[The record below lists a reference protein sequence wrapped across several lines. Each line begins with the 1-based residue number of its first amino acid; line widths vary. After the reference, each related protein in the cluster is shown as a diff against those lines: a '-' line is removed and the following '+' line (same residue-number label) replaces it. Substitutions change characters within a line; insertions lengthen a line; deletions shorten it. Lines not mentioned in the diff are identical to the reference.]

1 MSFTDADSR
10 PMLRAL
16 ELAERGRGFV
26 EPNPMVGSVI
36 VKDGAVV
43 GEGFHARFGGPH
55 AEVVALEAAGA
66 NAKGG
71 TLYAT
76 LEPCCHQGKT
86 PPCTKAIIAAGIR
99 RVVAAMQ
106 DPFAEVSGQ
115 GFTQLRDAGIEVDV
129 GLHDD
134 KARWLNAPYLKLLST
149 GKPWVIAKWAM
160 TLDGKIATRSGY
172 SKWISGSPAREVVQS
187 LRSRVDAIVVG
198 RRTAEMDDPL
208 LTARPETGTPA
219 RIATRV
225 IVSSQARLSPSSQLI
240 KTAKDVPV
248 LLACGPEA
256 EKRDIRRLT
265 GKGVEVH
272 RFSAPTRFERT
283 LDLLDRLGSRRM
295 TNILVEGGSLLFGTL
310 LDARQI
316 DEVHVFIAPKLFGG
330 EKAPSPIGG
339 AGISDV
345 SAALNLH
352 NMQLQTLG
360 EDIYLHG
367 RLAEPAPLSPLA
379 SAPTIPGD
387 ISG

>member
-10 PMLRAL
+10 HMLRAL

-26 EPNPMVGSVI
+26 EPNPMVGCVI
-36 VKDGAVV
+36 VKDGAIV
-43 GEGFHARFGGPH
+43 GEGFHACFGGPH
-55 AEVVALEAAGA
+55 SEVAALEAAGA
-66 NAKGG
+66 NAKGAI
-71 TLYAT
+71 LYVT

-86 PPCTKAIIAAGIR
+86 PPCTKTVIAAGIR

-106 DPFAEVSGQ
+106 DPFAEVSGK
-115 GFTQLRDAGIEVDV
+115 GLAELREAGLEVEV
-129 GLHDD
+129 GLHEDL
-134 KARWLNAPYLKLLST
+134 ARWLNAPYLKLLTT

-172 SKWISGSPAREVVQS
+172 SKWISGSAAREVVQL

-208 LTARPETGTPA
+208 LTARPEGGPPA

-225 IVSSQARLSPSSQLI
+225 IVSSQARLSPGSRLI
-240 KTAKDVPV
+240 KTAKEIPV
-248 LLACGPEA
+248 LLACGPDA
-256 EKRDIRRLT
+256 QKRDIRRLT
-265 GKGVEVH
+265 GRGVEVH

-283 LDLLDRLGSRRM
+283 LDLLERLGGLKM
-295 TNILVEGGSLLFGTL
+295 TNILVEGGSQLFGML

-339 AGISDV
+339 AGVSDV
-345 SAALNLH
+345 SAARQLER
-352 NMQLQTLG
+352 MQIQTLG
-360 EDIYLHG
+360 EDIYLRG
-367 RLAEPAPLSPLA
+367 YLSGRSPESAPNSLLPRLAS
-379 SAPTIPGD
+379 D
-387 ISG
+387 R

>member
-10 PMLRAL
+10 LMLRAL

-26 EPNPMVGSVI
+26 EPNPMVGCVI

-43 GEGFHARFGGPH
+43 GEGFHARFGSPH
-55 AEVVALEAAGA
+55 AEVTALDAAGA
-66 NAKGG
+66 GAKGA
-71 TLYAT
+71 TLYVT

-86 PPCTKAIIAAGIR
+86 PPCTKAIIPAGIR

-115 GFTQLRDAGIEVDV
+115 GFAELKDAGIEVEV
-129 GLHDD
+129 GLHEDL
-134 KARWLNAPYLKLLST
+134 ARRLNGPYLKLLST

-172 SKWISGSPAREVVQS
+172 SKWISGSAAREVVQS

-208 LTARPETGTPA
+208 LTARPESGTPA

-225 IVSSQARLSPSSQLI
+225 IVSSQARLSPGSRLI
-240 KTAKDVPV
+240 KTAKEIPV
-248 LLACGPEA
+248 LLACGPDA
-256 EKRDIRRLT
+256 QKRDIRRLT
-265 GKGVEVH
+265 ARGVEVH
-272 RFSAPTRFERT
+272 RFSATTRFERT
-283 LDLLDRLGSRRM
+283 LDLLERLGSLKM
-295 TNILVEGGSLLFGTL
+295 TNILVEGGSQLFGTL

-345 SAALNLH
+345 SAALRLER
-352 NMQLQTLG
+352 MQIQTLG

-367 RLAEPAPLSPLA
+367 YLPGWPSESAPNSLLPRLAA
-379 SAPTIPGD
+379 D
-387 ISG
+387 R